1 METRRGMRRAL
12 IKRNAPSFPSCV
24 YLSIPRVFR
33 VYADH
38 LRALFFPSS
47 SSSSLLFF
55 SFVSLAARQQ
65 FSLTRQCHR
74 ADTFPS
80 WHPPESWYSWW
91 FAARAT
97 ANLHAACDGATR
109 LILVPCDRRGNLYR
123 RDLGCAVFLLDL
135 GMKKEIFG
143 YNIGWV

>member
-1 METRRGMRRAL
+1 MRRAL

-38 LRALFFPSS
+38 LRALFFPFFFFLFSPFFFFRLPRSATTVFSYSPMSS
-47 SSSSLLFF
+47 RGHVSQLASAGIMV
-55 SFVSLAARQQ
+55 FVMVRRA
-65 FSLTRQCHR
+65 CH
-74 ADTFPS
+74 
-80 WHPPESWYSWW
+80 
-91 FAARAT
+91 